1 MNNQLIHESS
11 PYLLSH
17 AGHAIHWFPWCE
29 EAFEKASQ
37 ENKPVFLSIG
47 YSTCHWCH
55 VMARESFEDEKVAT
69 LLNEHFVSVKVDREE
84 RPDLDTIYMEVC
96 QAMTGSGGWPMS
108 IFLTPEKHP
117 FFAGTYF
124 PKTTQRGMIG
134 FSQLLTL
141 IWEKWEE
148 DKKSLEDLA
157 QEITDSLSRQKYSNV
172 ENIDTFNIEETL
184 LKKAAQ
190 EFFQTYD
197 KENGGFGSAPKFP
210 TPHNLLFL
218 LDNYVKTKNEN
229 ALFMAETTL
238 KICTKVD
245 YLTMWD
251 TDSAATPQTGP
262 TRFPTLKKCF
272 TIMHF

>member
-1 MNNQLIHESS
+1 
-11 PYLLSH
+11 
-17 AGHAIHWFPWCE
+17 
-29 EAFEKASQ
+29 
-37 ENKPVFLSIG
+37 
-47 YSTCHWCH
+47 
-55 VMARESFEDEKVAT
+55 MARESFEDEKVAT

-190 EFFQTYD
+190 EFFQ
-197 KENGGFGSAPKFP
+197 P
-210 TPHNLLFL
+210 
-218 LDNYVKTKNEN
+218 
-229 ALFMAETTL
+229 
-238 KICTKVD
+238 
-245 YLTMWD
+245 
-251 TDSAATPQTGP
+251 
-262 TRFPTLKKCF
+262 
-272 TIMHF
+272 

>member
-172 ENIDTFNIEETL
+172 ENIDTFNIEETPSDLNGRNDLRSEFQSFRIRSRDNLRSDCCLPARPL
-184 LKKAAQ
+184 LPA
-190 EFFQTYD
+190 
-197 KENGGFGSAPKFP
+197 
-210 TPHNLLFL
+210 
-218 LDNYVKTKNEN
+218 
-229 ALFMAETTL
+229 
-238 KICTKVD
+238 
-245 YLTMWD
+245 
-251 TDSAATPQTGP
+251 
-262 TRFPTLKKCF
+262 
-272 TIMHF
+272 

>member
-141 IWEKWEE
+141 I
-148 DKKSLEDLA
+148 S
-157 QEITDSLSRQKYSNV
+157 
-172 ENIDTFNIEETL
+172 
-184 LKKAAQ
+184 
-190 EFFQTYD
+190 
-197 KENGGFGSAPKFP
+197 
-210 TPHNLLFL
+210 
-218 LDNYVKTKNEN
+218 
-229 ALFMAETTL
+229 
-238 KICTKVD
+238 
-245 YLTMWD
+245 
-251 TDSAATPQTGP
+251 
-262 TRFPTLKKCF
+262 
-272 TIMHF
+272 